1 MLPFL
6 LPCGGQWACQTSA
19 RQVFWRL
26 GKQQGQSEM
35 TMREKILIV
44 DDERMI
50 LELTS
55 MVLSSRGFDVS
66 VVDNAIDGYELI
78 AREQPALV
86 LLDYMMPKIN
96 GLDALKEIRR
106 RFPETYVIMFTGK
119 GSEEVAV
126 ELMKAGA
133 SDYILKPFSNA
144 KLVERIENALHIRS
158 IELRNRE
165 LVQEQERL
173 LDEIER
179 WNRELEERVAHKTT
193 ELARAHQE
201 ILLTEKLAA
210 LGHISAGMAHEIRNP
225 LNSISLFAQV
235 MRSSLNDDLEM
246 QSYADKIVS
255 EVERID
261 AILVKVLSTSKRSS
275 FKLRAIHIEAV
286 IEESLEFF
294 AELMR
299 MQKVVLHK
307 QLPPHTPTILADADE
322 LGQVF
327 SNLFSNALFEMQQG
341 GTLSV
346 SLEHDDKEVLV
357 TVSDTGGGIPES
369 DLNKIFDPFFT
380 TKERGTGFGLSV
392 VLRIVKTYAG
402 RIHVASEPGRG
413 TTFQVRLPLA

>member
-1 MLPFL
+1 MSEKL
-6 LPCGGQWACQTSA
+6 L
-19 RQVFWRL
+19 V
-26 GKQQGQSEM
+26 
-35 TMREKILIV
+35 V

-66 VVDNAIDGYELI
+66 VVDNATDSYALI
-78 AREQPALV
+78 EREQPALV
-86 LLDYMMPKIN
+86 LLDYMMPKVN
-96 GLDALKEIRR
+96 GLDALKEIRN

-144 KLVERIENALHIRS
+144 KLIERIENVLRVRS
-158 IELRNRE
+158 IELRNKE
-165 LVQEQERL
+165 LVQEQKRL

-179 WNRELEERVAHKTT
+179 WNRELEERVARKTS
-193 ELARAHQE
+193 ELERAHHE
-201 ILLTEKLAA
+201 ILLSEKLAV
-210 LGHISAGMAHEIRNP
+210 LGHLSAGMAHEIRNP

-235 MRSSLNDDLEM
+235 IRSSMEGEQEM

-261 AILVKVLSTSKRSS
+261 AILVKVLSTSKRSP
-275 FKLRAIHIEAV
+275 FNLRSIQLGSVVEQ
-286 IEESLEFF
+286 SLQTF
-294 AELMR
+294 AEQIR
-299 MQKVVLHK
+299 IQNVKLHK
-307 QLPPHTPTILADADE
+307 QIPKHTPSILADADE

-327 SNLFSNALFEMQQG
+327 SNLFSNALFEMKQG
-341 GTLSV
+341 GALTVLF
-346 SLEHDDKEVLV
+346 EHDDKEVMV
-357 TVSDTGGGIPES
+357 EISDTGGGIPEA
-369 DLNKIFDPFFT
+369 DQNKIFDPFFT

-402 RIHVASEPGRG
+402 RISVDSVPGQG
-413 TTFQVRLPLA
+413 TTFKVWLPLI